1 MKFLIYD
8 FDEEITQGLTISVK
22 MKNPR
27 AVGKEELRTTMK
39 TKLRTLT
46 LSAMRTS
53 SYKTQ

>member
-1 MKFLIYD
+1 MKLLIYD

-46 LSAMRTS
+46 ISAMRTS
-53 SYKTQ
+53 SSKTQ